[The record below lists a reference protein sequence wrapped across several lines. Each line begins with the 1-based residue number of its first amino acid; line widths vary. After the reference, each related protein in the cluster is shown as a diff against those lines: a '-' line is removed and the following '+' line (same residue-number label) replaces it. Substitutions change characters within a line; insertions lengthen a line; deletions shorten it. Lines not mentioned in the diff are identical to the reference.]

1 MTLANGEYT
10 YEKTIRPEAA
20 ISDLDMQI
28 MKDIFYD
35 ADLKDGN
42 TEAIVMG
49 EVYVGTQSTEDI
61 SDDRNVSWK
70 SFVDEYIVTGENS
83 TEVDGNENGNWL
95 KVVDVDGD
103 GVADYVFL
111 TEFVMSYIER
121 ISTSGT
127 YYLADLSAQDAAHF
141 NDVEIDSD
149 DVITEDEFSRG
160 DVVIYT
166 LIDGNYYMDL
176 AEVVTETVDEK
187 GIDKKTETMTCDG
200 TDYVQSHIG

>member
-70 SFVDEYIVTGENS
+70 SFVEEYIVTGENS
-83 TEVDGNENGNWL
+83 TEVVGNENGNWL
-95 KVVDVDGD
+95 KVIGNDGD
-103 GVADYVFL
+103 GEAEYVL
-111 TEFVMSYIER
+111 KT
-121 ISTSGT
+121 
-127 YYLADLSAQDAAHF
+127 
-141 NDVEIDSD
+141 
-149 DVITEDEFSRG
+149 
-160 DVVIYT
+160 IYT
-166 LIDGNYYMDL
+166 AAGVEDINRDGDIELTPLYITLDS
-176 AEVVTETVDEK
+176 
-187 GIDKKTETMTCDG
+187 
-200 TDYVQSHIG
+200 TDDQIGRAHV

>member
-70 SFVDEYIVTGENS
+70 SFVEEYIVNGENS
-83 TEVDGNENGNWL
+83 TEVVGNENCNWL
-95 KVVDVDGD
+95 
-103 GVADYVFL
+103 
-111 TEFVMSYIER
+111 
-121 ISTSGT
+121 
-127 YYLADLSAQDAAHF
+127 
-141 NDVEIDSD
+141 
-149 DVITEDEFSRG
+149 
-160 DVVIYT
+160 
-166 LIDGNYYMDL
+166 
-176 AEVVTETVDEK
+176 
-187 GIDKKTETMTCDG
+187 
-200 TDYVQSHIG
+200 